1 MSAPTHFLFL
11 SPTAFL
17 NPGEDWTT
25 RAPLSAPALYQL
37 WPEPLWLVPP
47 SPTLQAPASVSPNA
61 TALVQF
67 LLFKA
72 LGYN

>member
-17 NPGEDWTT
+17 NPGEDLTT
-25 RAPLSAPALYQL
+25 RAPLSAPALHQL
-37 WPEPLWLVPP
+37 WPEPLWPVPP
-47 SPTLQAPASVSPNA
+47 SLTLQAPASVSPNA
-61 TALVQF
+61 TALVQV
-67 LLFKA
+67 LLFRT